1 MHRYSLII
9 ALLFIVSVV
18 APAQKNAITA
28 EQVLE
33 KVKAN
38 FDAVKDYSADLT
50 VSVDMERLR
59 VPKKTVRIY
68 FKQPNLFKTE
78 SKNTSFLPKNIFDIA
93 PGNLMKKFDAIMM
106 GPEVLEGKNTHK
118 IRLITKPEKRKP
130 ARESFIWVETEHW
143 TIVRLE
149 AYPLEGQL
157 IAVRIENAVIDG
169 KYVLPSAIHASFDAP
184 PSADSLADKMMPSR
198 APRKGTVDLL
208 YSDFKINT
216 GLTDE
221 FFEKKP

>member
-1 MHRYSLII
+1 MKRS
-9 ALLFIVSVV
+9 ALLSFFFLLLVSA
-18 APAQKNAITA
+18 APAQKNTLTA

-38 FDAVKDYSADLT
+38 FDAVQDYSATLT
-50 VSVDMERLR
+50 VSLDMERLR
-59 VPKKTVRIY
+59 VPKMAVKIY

-93 PGNLMKKFDAIMM
+93 PGNLLKKFDPIMM
-106 GPEVLEGKNTHK
+106 GPEVLEGKNTYK
-118 IRLITKPEKRKP
+118 VRLITKPEKRKP

-149 AYPLEGQL
+149 AYPAEGQL
-157 IAVRIENAVIDG
+157 IAVRFESTVIDG

-184 PSADSLADKMMPSR
+184 PSADSLADKMMPAR
-198 APRKGTVDLL
+198 APRKGTVDLF
-208 YSDFKINT
+208 YSDFKVNS